1 VKRHPYDV
9 AAAKRLLAEA
19 GYPKGF
25 AVELDCQN
33 VRETVCTAIAGMLA
47 RVDVRVKV
55 NSLVNPRYFAKGQ
68 ARDMSL
74 YLLGWG
80 GSNTDAIF
88 TLQPLLRG
96 RGEKGDGDY
105 NWGDYRDPAFDALVD
120 QVKVEM
126 DTAKRQAAIN
136 QAMRIQHENIY
147 HIPLHRRMQPWATR
161 ANVEVA
167 HRPDS
172 WLEVAWV
179 KVK

>member
-1 VKRHPYDV
+1 
-9 AAAKRLLAEA
+9 
-19 GYPKGF
+19 
-25 AVELDCQN
+25 
-33 VRETVCTAIAGMLA
+33 
-47 RVDVRVKV
+47 
-55 NSLVNPRYFAKGQ
+55 
-68 ARDMSL
+68 
-74 YLLGWG
+74 
-80 GSNTDAIF
+80 
-88 TLQPLLRG
+88 
-96 RGEKGDGDY
+96 
-105 NWGDYRDPAFDALVD
+105 
-120 QVKVEM
+120 M